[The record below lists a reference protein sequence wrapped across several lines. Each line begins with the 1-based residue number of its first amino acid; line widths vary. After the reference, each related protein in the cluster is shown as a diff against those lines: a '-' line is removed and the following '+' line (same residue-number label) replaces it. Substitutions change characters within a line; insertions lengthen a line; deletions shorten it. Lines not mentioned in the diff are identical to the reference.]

1 MQAKLIQKGQ
11 YFSHRKFVS
20 KLFMLINVKGSF
32 YLAFSVY
39 LAFIKSK
46 AKKKISFMTLNENNA
61 RMTLNIYR
69 KFSGGSE
76 LNQGRSSS
84 GDLKRMFQ
92 SHASVPLP

>member
-1 MQAKLIQKGQ
+1 
-11 YFSHRKFVS
+11 
-20 KLFMLINVKGSF
+20 
-32 YLAFSVY
+32 
-39 LAFIKSK
+39 
-46 AKKKISFMTLNENNA
+46 MTLNENNA

-92 SHASVPLP
+92 SHASVPLPWEE